1 MRVLSERGALSG
13 TQIANILGLAKS
25 TVSMT
30 LAELRKAAMV
40 VDGAAPET
48 GRSAGAGRPA
58 MAVTLNPQAGT
69 CVGLLLGLEHMQ
81 LIVADVSHAVLSRQD
96 RPASRPTI
104 RPTTR
109 SAFCNRLLKEAYA
122 DLGVSSDTILG
133 VGIAVGGPINPT
145 NGRIIRAGAIP
156 TWEGIDIRGMFEQA
170 LERPIFADNAS
181 KCSAIAEMT
190 WGAAVGVDDF
200 VYVLLDLG
208 IGGAIVNQG
217 RILHGVA
224 GAAGEFGHMTI
235 DPKGDLCRCGN
246 RGCWEL
252 YAGFKGAAT
261 MASKRFGRPMGI
273 IDVIALAE
281 KGDVGCRRLIEDAGE
296 AAGRGLA
303 LVGAAINPGTDPDR
317 RAAGAGGPHVLRSAG
332 GQFRQICAGQAR
344 RRGGRG
350 AHPHRAGHDDR
361 ERRLHGGRRPGAQA
375 LWAERVGRVRQAF
388 SRLAGRSRTVQSE
401 FHHSA
406 LSSAGG
412 CSRALISQLTVPV
425 T

>member
-1 MRVLSERGALSG
+1 M
-13 TQIANILGLAKS
+13 
-25 TVSMT
+25 
-30 LAELRKAAMV
+30 
-40 VDGAAPET
+40 
-48 GRSAGAGRPA
+48 
-58 MAVTLNPQAGT
+58 
-69 CVGLLLGLEHMQ
+69 
-81 LIVADVSHAVLSRQD
+81 
-96 RPASRPTI
+96 
-104 RPTTR
+104 
-109 SAFCNRLLKEAYA
+109 
-122 DLGVSSDTILG
+122 SSDTILG

-156 TWEGIDIRGMFEQA
+156 TWEGIDIRGMFEQE

-208 IGGAIVNQG
+208 IGGAIVSQG

-273 IDVIALAE
+273 FDVIALAE
-281 KGDVGCRRLIEDAGE
+281 KGDVGSRRLIEDAGE

-303 LVGAAINPGTDPDR
+303 LVGAAINPGLILIGGRLARAGRMFFDPLEANFDKYALVKR
-317 RAAGAGGPHVLRSAG
+317 DDVAAEARTRIVPATMIENGACMGAVGLVLR
-332 GQFRQICAGQAR
+332 
-344 RRGGRG
+344 
-350 AHPHRAGHDDR
+350 HY
-361 ERRLHGGRRPGAQA
+361 
-375 LWAERVGRVRQAF
+375 
-388 SRLAGRSRTVQSE
+388 GRS
-401 FHHSA
+401 
-406 LSSAGG
+406 G
-412 CSRALISQLTVPV
+412 
-425 T
+425 